1 MLRIRSTLA
10 VPVPGSLW
18 EKNWPSSI
26 RLVCA
31 SAELFRRV
39 QLTKG
44 LSPAF
49 WRSTFVIRKISDSQP
64 RASKLAVGASVVV
77 VVVVVDVVAGLRIQ
91 TFFLPIDTHTKIRTF
106 PLTLEEL
113 IAPTFGH
120 LSPELDAKV
129 VVVETKETNNEQ
141 IKVRLNTDTSKH
153 YYPLTRT
160 I

>member
-1 MLRIRSTLA
+1 
-10 VPVPGSLW
+10 
-18 EKNWPSSI
+18 
-26 RLVCA
+26 VCA
-31 SAELFRRV
+31 SAELARRV

-91 TFFLPIDTHTKIRTF
+91 TFFLPIDTQTKIRTF

-129 VVVETKETNNEQ
+129 VVVETKETSNEQ
-141 IKVRLNTDTSKH
+141 INTRLKKDMYEPYCPH
-153 YYPLTRT
+153 V
-160 I
+160 

>member
-1 MLRIRSTLA
+1 
-10 VPVPGSLW
+10 
-18 EKNWPSSI
+18 
-26 RLVCA
+26 
-31 SAELFRRV
+31 V

-64 RASKLAVGASVVV
+64 RASKLAVGASVVVVV

>member
-1 MLRIRSTLA
+1 M
-10 VPVPGSLW
+10 
-18 EKNWPSSI
+18 
-26 RLVCA
+26 CA
-31 SAELFRRV
+31 SAELARRV

-91 TFFLPIDTHTKIRTF
+91 TFFLPIDAQTKIRTF

-129 VVVETKETNNEQ
+129 VVVETKETSNEQ
-141 IKVRLNTDTSKH
+141 INTRLNTDMCKH
-153 YYPLTRT
+153 YYPLA
-160 I
+160 

>member
-1 MLRIRSTLA
+1 M
-10 VPVPGSLW
+10 
-18 EKNWPSSI
+18 
-26 RLVCA
+26 CA
-31 SAELFRRV
+31 SAELVRRV
-39 QLTKG
+39 QTTKG

>member
-1 MLRIRSTLA
+1 
-10 VPVPGSLW
+10 
-18 EKNWPSSI
+18 
-26 RLVCA
+26 
-31 SAELFRRV
+31 V

-77 VVVVVDVVAGLRIQ
+77 VVVDVVAGFRIQ

-129 VVVETKETNNEQ
+129 VVVETKETKETNNEQ

>member
-1 MLRIRSTLA
+1 
-10 VPVPGSLW
+10 
-18 EKNWPSSI
+18 
-26 RLVCA
+26 
-31 SAELFRRV
+31 V

-129 VVVETKETNNEQ
+129 VVVETKETSNEQ
-141 IKVRLNTDTSKH
+141 IKTRLNTDMCKH
-153 YYPLTRT
+153 YYPLA
-160 I
+160 

>member
-1 MLRIRSTLA
+1 M
-10 VPVPGSLW
+10 
-18 EKNWPSSI
+18 
-26 RLVCA
+26 CA

>member
-1 MLRIRSTLA
+1 
-10 VPVPGSLW
+10 
-18 EKNWPSSI
+18 
-26 RLVCA
+26 
-31 SAELFRRV
+31 V

-77 VVVVVDVVAGLRIQ
+77 VVVVVDVVAGLGIQ

>member
-1 MLRIRSTLA
+1 M
-10 VPVPGSLW
+10 
-18 EKNWPSSI
+18 
-26 RLVCA
+26 CA
-31 SAELFRRV
+31 SAELARRV

-64 RASKLAVGASVVV
+64 RASKLDVGASVVV

-91 TFFLPIDTHTKIRTF
+91 TFFLPIDAQTKIRTF

-129 VVVETKETNNEQ
+129 VVVETKETSNEQ
-141 IKVRLNTDTSKH
+141 INTRLNTDMCKH
-153 YYPLTRT
+153 YYPLA
-160 I
+160 

>member
-1 MLRIRSTLA
+1 M
-10 VPVPGSLW
+10 
-18 EKNWPSSI
+18 
-26 RLVCA
+26 CA
-31 SAELFRRV
+31 SAELARRV

-91 TFFLPIDTHTKIRTF
+91 TFFLPIDTQTKIRTF

-129 VVVETKETNNEQ
+129 VVVETKETSNEQ
-141 IKVRLNTDTSKH
+141 INTRLNTDMCKH
-153 YYPLTRT
+153 YYPLA
-160 I
+160 